1 MIQCRIEQDTGMPCS
16 GDTRIDLETGKESI
30 SVDRLSRRHNRPAT
44 CTTFIRDKTGV
55 FHPCAQSRIRNIPP
69 LAIGFLD
76 LANSGDFA
84 ANVFNQVP
92 VPAYAIALMAI
103 GATVA
108 LVMSFVA
115 FWDAKRSCS
124 NIKLLRKERK
134 MLEKSSGDHRVE
146 LDINHRDLGTEI
158 FDRAGVEIAM
168 GVGAFLISIGT
179 YMAIGGANRAVWFAS
194 NLLSGYVGNALPA
207 LYGVLNAGWSVYVWT
222 RAQTQAKAARSHLD
236 DGVVKTV
243 FLRRVKTVQEHAIL
257 TAVVCLVSGALS
269 MVTPTQWW
277 PYPVL
282 LVCGLAFIYGTWV
295 YKTHIGYERPLF
307 TESYLLDKEYL
318 VPQLCTL
325 QTVKTAML
333 VKTDA
338 WDHLNLGNLSMSD
351 LIRFMTNCDLFG
363 QFCLHLLNESCLG
376 PRLIVGAASS
386 VNLDESSFSVFE
398 QEDRMIE
405 IHRVARCCIERYGMR
420 QVRLRERYL
429 LEALGCHLT
438 NQRMNEKH
446 G

>member
-92 VPAYAIALMAI
+92 VPAYAVALMAI

-134 MLEKSSGDHRVE
+134 MLEKSSGDHRVK

-168 GVGAFLISIGT
+168 GAGAFLISIGT

-257 TAVVCLVSGALS
+257 SVVS
-269 MVTPTQWW
+269 
-277 PYPVL
+277 
-282 LVCGLAFIYGTWV
+282 
-295 YKTHIGYERPLF
+295 E
-307 TESYLLDKEYL
+307 
-318 VPQLCTL
+318 
-325 QTVKTAML
+325 
-333 VKTDA
+333 
-338 WDHLNLGNLSMSD
+338 
-351 LIRFMTNCDLFG
+351 
-363 QFCLHLLNESCLG
+363 
-376 PRLIVGAASS
+376 
-386 VNLDESSFSVFE
+386 
-398 QEDRMIE
+398 
-405 IHRVARCCIERYGMR
+405 
-420 QVRLRERYL
+420 
-429 LEALGCHLT
+429 
-438 NQRMNEKH
+438 
-446 G
+446 

>member
-1 MIQCRIEQDTGMPCS
+1 MPCS

-55 FHPCAQSRIRNIPP
+55 VHPCAQSRIRNIPP

-92 VPAYAIALMAI
+92 VPAYAVALMAI

-124 NIKLLRKERK
+124 NTKLLRKERDTV
-134 MLEKSSGDHRVE
+134 EESTGDHRVE

-179 YMAIGGANRAVWFAS
+179 CMAIGGADRAVWFGS
-194 NLLSGYVGNALPA
+194 NLLSGYIGNALPA

-222 RAQTQAKAARSHLD
+222 
-236 DGVVKTV
+236 
-243 FLRRVKTVQEHAIL
+243 
-257 TAVVCLVSGALS
+257 
-269 MVTPTQWW
+269 P
-277 PYPVL
+277 
-282 LVCGLAFIYGTWV
+282 FIYGTWV
-295 YKTHIGYERPLF
+295 YRTHIGYERPLF

-333 VKTDA
+333 AKTDA
-338 WDHLNLGNLSMSD
+338 WNHLNLGNLSTSD
-351 LIRFMTNCDLFG
+351 LIRFMTNSDLFG
-363 QFCLHLLNESCLG
+363 QFSLHLLNESCLG
-376 PRLIVGAASS
+376 PRLILEAASL
-386 VNLDESSFSVFE
+386 VTLDESSFSVFE
-398 QEDRMIE
+398 QEDQMTE

-438 NQRMNEKH
+438 NQRTRSMVEVWDDQSQDVRLC
-446 G
+446 

>member
-1 MIQCRIEQDTGMPCS
+1 MPCS
-16 GDTRIDLETGKESI
+16 PGTRTDLEMGKESF
-30 SVDRLSRRHNRPAT
+30 SVDHLSRRHDLPAT

-168 GVGAFLISIGT
+168 GIGAFLISIGT

-194 NLLSGYVGNALPA
+194 NLLSGYIGNALPA

-307 TESYLLDKEYL
+307 TENYLLDKEYL

-333 VKTDA
+333 VETDA
-338 WDHLNLGNLSMSD
+338 WNHLNLGDLSMSD

-363 QFCLHLLNESCLG
+363 QFCLDLLHEPCLG
-376 PRLIVGAASS
+376 PRLIHGAASS
-386 VNLDESSFSVFE
+386 VTLDESSFSVFK
-398 QEDRMIE
+398 QENQMTE
-405 IHRVARCCIERYGMR
+405 IHRVARYCIERYGMR

>member
-1 MIQCRIEQDTGMPCS
+1 MPCS

-30 SVDRLSRRHNRPAT
+30 SVDSLSRRHNRAAT
-44 CTTFIRDKTGV
+44 CTTSIRDKTGV
-55 FHPCAQSRIRNIPP
+55 FHPCAQSRIQNIPP

-92 VPAYAIALMAI
+92 VPAYAVALMAI

-124 NIKLLRKERK
+124 NIRLLRKERK
-134 MLEKSSGDHRVE
+134 TLEESSGDHRVE

-179 YMAIGGANRAVWFAS
+179 YMAIGGANRAVWFGS
-194 NLLSGYVGNALPA
+194 NLLSGYIGNALPA
-207 LYGVLNAGWSVYVWT
+207 LYGVLNAGWSVYVWV
-222 RAQTQAKAARSHLD
+222 RAQIQAEAAQSHLD
-236 DGVVKTV
+236 D
-243 FLRRVKTVQEHAIL
+243 
-257 TAVVCLVSGALS
+257 AVVCLVSGALS
-269 MVTPTQWW
+269 MVTPTQCW

-282 LVCGLAFIYGTWV
+282 LVFGLAFIYGTWV
-295 YKTHIGYERPLF
+295 YKTQIGYERPLF

-318 VPQLCTL
+318 VPQICTL

-338 WDHLNLGNLSMSD
+338 WNHLNLGNLSMSD

-386 VNLDESSFSVFE
+386 VTLDESSFSVFE
-398 QEDRMIE
+398 QEDRMTE

>member
-1 MIQCRIEQDTGMPCS
+1 MPCS

-92 VPAYAIALMAI
+92 VPAYAVALMAI

-124 NIKLLRKERK
+124 NIRLLRKERK
-134 MLEKSSGDHRVE
+134 TLEESSGDHRVE

-179 YMAIGGANRAVWFAS
+179 YMAIGGANRAVWFGS
-194 NLLSGYVGNALPA
+194 NLLSGYIGNALPA
-207 LYGVLNAGWSVYVWT
+207 LYGVLNAGWSVYVWV
-222 RAQTQAKAARSHLD
+222 RAQIQAEAAQSHLD
-236 DGVVKTV
+236 D
-243 FLRRVKTVQEHAIL
+243 
-257 TAVVCLVSGALS
+257 AVVCLVSGALS
-269 MVTPTQWW
+269 MVTPTQCW

-282 LVCGLAFIYGTWV
+282 LMFGLAFIYGTWV
-295 YKTHIGYERPLF
+295 YKTQIGYERPLF

-318 VPQLCTL
+318 VPQICTL

-338 WDHLNLGNLSMSD
+338 WNHLNLGNLSMSD

-386 VNLDESSFSVFE
+386 VTLDESSFSVFE
-398 QEDRMIE
+398 QEYRMTE